1 MKGLHSAVFA
11 AFLSLAPFVSA
22 NPAPAPAAVPAPA
35 PAPAGPNSDG
45 KSTTPIKRVNCAGAT
60 FDYHGLVGYG
70 AMPAHITDKTGDTMS
85 IGSSIEITSWKALNH
100 GRSYKATMYGLPD
113 RGW

>member
-1 MKGLHSAVFA
+1 MKGIHSATFG
-11 AFLSLAPFVSA
+11 AFLFLVPLVSA
-22 NPAPAPAAVPAPA
+22 KVAPAPVAAPAPAVL
-35 PAPAGPNSDG
+35 NNDG
-45 KSTTPIKRVNCAGAT
+45 TSTTPLKRVKCAGKT
-60 FDYHGLVGYG
+60 FDYYGLVGYG

-85 IGSSIEITSWKALNH
+85 IGSSIEITSWRALNH